1 LDRVTEISSTEKLLK
16 VIRDK
21 DGAPVPPGQGK
32 SQPQGAG
39 QAAKSSSPLISLK
52 KSSTV
57 GIDIGHAYLRLVR
70 AVEGAGGKWQVIDRR
85 RLPVPPRVSRD
96 APEFAAFLKSA
107 LADFCASA
115 KQSQL
120 WAIMS
125 SANVELHH
133 VRIPRVGKKQ
143 IAGAVYWAAR
153 KEASFDEKEALLD
166 FEVQGEVVDQG
177 IPKLAVML
185 YTAPRREVEDLRN
198 LFSGIGWPLSGISL
212 VPFAVQNQFR
222 TGWIPAGEES
232 LAHLFI
238 GNDFSRIDVYADGDL
253 VMTRG
258 IKAGNTS
265 MVEALVEQ
273 YNDSKNPEAAPLTM
287 EEGRKILDSLSPDS
301 PPLKEGDAGFSLAKE
316 EVFGMIEPALDR
328 LVRQVERT
336 FEHFAS
342 TSDNVKIGKIFV
354 TGAMNI
360 YPPIIDYVGNQLGI
374 ASEVLDPLSE
384 MDSIP
389 ACLDVEDAHCLSE
402 RIAFTPALGMA
413 LSRNDYTQNLLFTY
427 RDKETA
433 AGVSRW
439 NRALLAGFVV
449 LALLC
454 GGVYTYQSMIIQQ
467 KNTVLE
473 GLEAQLASLGPQIDR
488 NLLQSL
494 AVKVSQKRQLS
505 MGYAERYLGMVVI
518 SELTAL
524 TPSNIRF
531 LDLKLNPG
539 PAPAQGAP
547 STKASPA
554 AKGGTPGIVLEGLI
568 LGDRQSLETSLAG
581 YVMALDASPIFREI
595 VIQKNTV
602 EPYLKKE
609 ALHFTLNLKVEEQV
623 HG

>member
-1 LDRVTEISSTEKLLK
+1 MDRVTEISSTEKLLK

-21 DGAPVPPGQGK
+21 DGAPAPPGKGET
-32 SQPQGAG
+32 QPQGAG
-39 QAAKSSSPLISLK
+39 QAVKFSSPLISLK

-70 AVEGAGGKWQVIDRR
+70 AVESAGGKWQVIERR

-96 APEFAAFLKSA
+96 APAFAAFLKSA
-107 LADFCASA
+107 LGEFCASA
-115 KQSQL
+115 RQSQL

-133 VRIPRVGKKQ
+133 VRIPRLGKKQ

-153 KEASFDEKEALLD
+153 KEVSFNEKETLLD

-177 IPKLAVML
+177 IPKLAVMF

-198 LFSGIGWPLSGISL
+198 LFSRIGWPLTGISI
-212 VPFAVQNQFR
+212 VPFAIQNHFR
-222 TGWIPAGEES
+222 TGWMPGEGTI
-232 LAHLFI
+232 ANLFI
-238 GNDFSRIDVYADGDL
+238 GNDFSRIDVYSGGDL

-273 YNDSKNPEAAPLTM
+273 YNDSKGPEAAALTM
-287 EEGRKILDSLSPDS
+287 EEGRNILYSLSPDS
-301 PPLKEGDAGFSLAKE
+301 PPLKEGDAGFGLAKE
-316 EVFGMIEPALDR
+316 KVFGMINPALDR
-328 LVRQVERT
+328 LARQVERT

-342 TSDNVKIGKIFV
+342 TSENVKIGRIFV

-384 MDSIP
+384 KDSIP
-389 ACLDVEDAHCLSE
+389 ACRDVEDAHCLSE

-413 LSRNDYTQNLLFTY
+413 LSHNDYTPNLLFTY

-433 AGVSRW
+433 MGVSRW

-454 GGVYTYQSMIIQQ
+454 GGVFAYQSVIIQQ
-467 KNTVLE
+467 KQKVLE
-473 GLEAQLASLGPQIDR
+473 GLEPQLASLGPQIDR

-505 MGYAERYLGMVVI
+505 KGYAERYLGMVVI

-524 TPSNIRF
+524 TPPNIRF
-531 LDLKLNPG
+531 LDLKLNPA
-539 PAPAQGAP
+539 PAPAQAAPAQGA
-547 STKASPA
+547 PA
-554 AKGGTPGIVLEGLI
+554 AKGGTPGIVLEGLV

-581 YVMALDASPIFREI
+581 YVMVLDSSPIFREI

-602 EPYLKKE
+602 EPYLKQE
-609 ALHFTLNLKVEEQV
+609 ALHFILNLKVEEQV